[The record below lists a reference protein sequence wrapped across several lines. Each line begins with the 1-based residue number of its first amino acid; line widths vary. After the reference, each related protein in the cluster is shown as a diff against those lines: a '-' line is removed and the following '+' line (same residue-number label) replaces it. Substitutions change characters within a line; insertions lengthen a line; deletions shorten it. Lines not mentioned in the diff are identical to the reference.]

1 MREHEL
7 DRTLR
12 ILDELLGP
20 SGCPWTKAQTHET
33 LAQYAV
39 EEAYELADAIAGG
52 KAEDIREELGDL
64 WLQVA
69 YHAAIADGFDAH
81 DVAHTLNEKLIRRH
95 PHVFGETTVQDANQ
109 VADAWDQIKAEE
121 KAARTDPFEGVSDQI
136 PPLLMAAKVR
146 WRGRDYVPIPA
157 VDAAQAEVSA
167 AVAALTASED
177 AVTSETLGAALGA
190 LVTLAVASDIDPD
203 MALRKHTSA
212 YQAQV
217 RELSQAAKAD

>member
-12 ILDELLGP
+12 ILDDLLGP

-39 EEAYELADAIAGG
+39 EEAYELADAIANG

-69 YHAAIADGFDAH
+69 YHAAIAQDFDAN

-95 PHVFGETTVQDANQ
+95 PHVFGDSLVRDASE

-121 KAARTDPFEGVSDQI
+121 KAARTDPFEGVSEQI

-157 VDAAQAEVSA
+157 VEAAQAEVNTA
-167 AVAALTASED
+167 LAALTASPE

-190 LVTLAVASDIDPD
+190 LVTLAVAADIDPD
-203 MALRKHTSA
+203 MALRKHTAA

-217 RELSQAAKAD
+217 RELSQAAKAE

>member
-1 MREHEL
+1 MRKHEL

-52 KAEDIREELGDL
+52 NAEDIREELGDL

-69 YHAAIADGFDAH
+69 YHAAIAKDFDAD
-81 DVAHTLNEKLIRRH
+81 DVARTLNEKLIRRH
-95 PHVFGETTVQDANQ
+95 PHVFGDSIVKDADE
-109 VADAWDQIKAEE
+109 VANAWDQIKAEE
-121 KAARTDPFEGVSDQI
+121 KAARTDPFEGVSEQI

-146 WRGRDYVPIPA
+146 WRGRDYMPIPD
-157 VDAAQAEVSA
+157 VDAAQADVQA
-167 AVAALTASED
+167 AVQALTETPE
-177 AVTSETLGAALGA
+177 AVTPESLGATLGA

-203 MALRKHTSA
+203 MALRKHTVA

-217 RELSQAAKAD
+217 RELNQAANAK